1 MAEPCRVLITDSLA
15 PQGLAVFEREK
26 GLAVDYQPGL
36 KPDDVRRAIPGADA
50 LVIRSGTKVTAEIL
64 EAADRLKVVGRAG
77 IGVDNVDVPAASK
90 RGIVVMNTPGG
101 NNVTTAE
108 HTLSL
113 LLAMARNIPQAM
125 SSLRGG
131 KWERN
136 KFTGVE
142 VFNKTLGIIGI
153 GNIGAIVADR
163 AQGLKM
169 KVIAYDPFLTPE
181 AAARLGVELVPLDDL
196 YARADFISV
205 HTPLT
210 AETRGLVGAEAMAK
224 MRKGVR
230 IVNCARGGIIDEAA
244 LADAVRSGQVAAAA
258 LDVFVEEPPA
268 KDSPLLGLENVVVT
282 PHLGASTDEAQ
293 VNVAI
298 AIAEQIADYLLR
310 GDVRNAVNFPSVSAE
325 RLAVLRP
332 FFALGEKVGG
342 LQAQLA
348 PGAPT
353 EVEIESSGDVAEHD
367 MKALTASVLKGL
379 LSAVM
384 DSVVNYVNAPV
395 IARDRGIRI
404 VEARSST
411 PSDFLNSLTVR
422 VKRAQGAATT
432 TVAGAVFGKK
442 TLRIVRINKFYME
455 AVPEGFILM
464 LNNRDVPGVVG
475 AVGTL
480 LGKHGINIAGIEL
493 GRDET
498 GMAISL
504 VHVDEAVP
512 HEVLSEL
519 RGLPAIV
526 SAQLLKL

>member
-1 MAEPCRVLITDSLA
+1 MADPCKVLITDSLA
-15 PQGLAVFEREK
+15 PQGLAVFEREA
-26 GLAVDYQPGL
+26 GLTVEYKPGL
-36 KPDDVRRAIPGADA
+36 DPADVRRAIADADA
-50 LVIRSGTKVTAEIL
+50 LVVRSGTKVTAEIL
-64 EAADRLKVVGRAG
+64 EAGSRLKVVGRAG
-77 IGVDNVDVPAASK
+77 IGVDNIDVVAASK

-108 HTLSL
+108 HTISL
-113 LLAMARNIPQAM
+113 LLAMSRNIPQAM
-125 SSLRGG
+125 ASLRSG

-142 VFNKTLGIIGI
+142 VFNKTLGVIGV

-181 AAARLGVELVPLDDL
+181 AAARLGVELVGLEDL
-196 YARADFISV
+196 YARADFITI

-210 AETRGLVGAEAMAK
+210 AETRGLIGGEAMAK

-230 IVNCARGGIIDEAA
+230 IVNCARGGIVDEKA
-244 LADAVRSGQVAAAA
+244 LADAVRSGHVASAA
-258 LDVFVEEPPA
+258 LDVFVEEPPP
-268 KDSPLLGLENVVVT
+268 KDHPLLGIDNVVVT

-298 AIAEQIADYLLR
+298 AIAEQIADYLVR

-332 FFALGEKVGG
+332 FLALGEKVGG

-367 MKALTASVLKGL
+367 MKALTASVLKGI
-379 LSAVM
+379 LSPVM

-411 PSDFLNSLTVR
+411 PSDFLNSVTTR
-422 VKRAQGAATT
+422 VKRADGPTT

-455 AVPEGFILM
+455 AVPEGCILM

-493 GRDET
+493 GRDES

-504 VHVDEAVP
+504 VHVDEPAST
-512 HEVLSEL
+512 EVLGEL
-519 RGLPAIV
+519 RRLPAIV
-526 SAQLLKL
+526 SAQQLRL

>member
-1 MAEPCRVLITDSLA
+1 MPEPCRVLITDSLA

-125 SSLRGG
+125 AVLRGG

-169 KVIAYDPFLTPE
+169 KVIAYDPFLTPD

-244 LADAVRSGQVAAAA
+244 LADAVRSGQVAGAA
-258 LDVFVEEPPA
+258 LDVFVEEPPP

-298 AIAEQIADYLLR
+298 A
-310 GDVRNAVNFPSVSAE
+310 
-325 RLAVLRP
+325 
-332 FFALGEKVGG
+332 
-342 LQAQLA
+342 
-348 PGAPT
+348 
-353 EVEIESSGDVAEHD
+353 
-367 MKALTASVLKGL
+367 
-379 LSAVM
+379 
-384 DSVVNYVNAPV
+384 
-395 IARDRGIRI
+395 
-404 VEARSST
+404 
-411 PSDFLNSLTVR
+411 
-422 VKRAQGAATT
+422 
-432 TVAGAVFGKK
+432 
-442 TLRIVRINKFYME
+442 
-455 AVPEGFILM
+455 
-464 LNNRDVPGVVG
+464 
-475 AVGTL
+475 
-480 LGKHGINIAGIEL
+480 
-493 GRDET
+493 
-498 GMAISL
+498 
-504 VHVDEAVP
+504 
-512 HEVLSEL
+512 
-519 RGLPAIV
+519 
-526 SAQLLKL
+526 